1 MARLEAK
8 ENLRKEIPSNISS
21 KDFRVFV
28 KTGNFES
35 DQKNIAFAKKELE
48 KIKRERQTGD
58 VVIDII
64 PMGKPRMTI
73 GDRWKKR
80 PATTKYW
87 EFKDELV
94 KQCEAKGY
102 TIGGV
107 FSATFVIPMP
117 ESWSKKKKQK
127 MNGHYHQQKPDLDNI
142 IKGVKDCLCK
152 DDSFVHTYT
161 NCRKIWG
168 EEGAIIFHQ
177 TALAA

>member
-1 MARLEAK
+1 MKRLEAK
-8 ENLRKEIPSNISS
+8 QNLRKEIPAQISA
-21 KDFRVFV
+21 KDFQKFI
-28 KTGNFES
+28 KTGQFEPGKS
-35 DQKNIAFAKKELE
+35 FKDFAKKELE
-48 KIKRERQTGD
+48 KLRQEKQTGD

-87 EFKDELV
+87 EYKAELV
-94 KQCEAKGY
+94 KQCEEKGY
-102 TIGGV
+102 KVGDV

-117 ESWSKKKKQK
+117 ESWSKKKKLQ
-127 MNGHYHQQKPDLDNI
+127 MNGAYHQQKPDLDNI

-168 EEGAIIFHQ
+168 EEGSIIFHQ
-177 TALAA
+177 TYLAD